1 MRIYIKHEADTDYR
15 FDFSFEGDLEKLEIT
30 ENTLRVI
37 LKDGQDT
44 TFEKPEWEWKMGE
57 DNG

>member
-1 MRIYIKHEADTDYR
+1 MHIYIKHEADTDYR
-15 FDFSFEGDLEKLEIT
+15 FDFSFSDDLEKLEIT

-44 TFEKPEWEWKMGE
+44 TFEKPVWEWKISAE
-57 DNG
+57 